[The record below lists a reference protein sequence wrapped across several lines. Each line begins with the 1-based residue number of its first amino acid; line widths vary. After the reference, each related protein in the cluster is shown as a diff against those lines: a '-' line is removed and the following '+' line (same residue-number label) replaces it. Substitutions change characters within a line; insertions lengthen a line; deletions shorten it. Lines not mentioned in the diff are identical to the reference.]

1 MAWLF
6 PDGGPFNVPGA
17 DMMGVLPLGL
27 VGIGVD
33 VGLSRI
39 PSGMGIAVKVG
50 PWAIVGT
57 AISAR
62 QWARRP
68 RYIGCSQDVVAK
80 GVEVFASVVVGDAAR
95 GRLILGRCDGMG
107 CGSAA
112 RIVILGREAEYGWFW
127 SGWTGE
133 NCNRTQEHCADSGLS
148 MDMAAREWRV

>member
-1 MAWLF
+1 MI
-6 PDGGPFNVPGA
+6 
-17 DMMGVLPLGL
+17 GVLPLGL
-27 VGIGVD
+27 VEIGVD

-80 GVEVFASVVVGDAAR
+80 GVEMFASVVDGDAAR
-95 GRLILGRCDGMG
+95 CRLILGRCDGIDG

-112 RIVILGREAEYGWFW
+112 RMVILGREAVYGWFW
-127 SGWTGE
+127 SG
-133 NCNRTQEHCADSGLS
+133 
-148 MDMAAREWRV
+148 

>member
-1 MAWLF
+1 MIGVF
-6 PDGGPFNVPGA
+6 PFELTGF
-17 DMMGVLPLGL
+17 
-27 VGIGVD
+27 GVD

-39 PSGMGIAVKVG
+39 PSGMGIDAKVG
-50 PWAIVGT
+50 PWAAMVGT
-57 AISAR
+57 AMSAK

-68 RYIGCSQDVVAK
+68 RYIGCFQDMVARE
-80 GVEVFASVVVGDAAR
+80 VEVFASAVVGDAAR
-95 GRLILGRCDGMG
+95 YRWLIFGRCDGMG